1 MSKGVIQSRFYFFI
15 QLAASSA
22 ALKIHSLDYCF
33 EINGREH
40 HTDRYDAMHRDS
52 VAGASANLV
61 VRRGQ
66 LFRVVVT
73 LNRPFD
79 SERDSMSFIF
89 TLQDE
94 EKPNH
99 GHGTLIGTTLAANSA
114 NLGNPH
120 EWASA
125 IDGKHGNVL
134 EIIIKP
140 SANAPIGEWN
150 FDIDTQLMHGG
161 GASTFKAPTNFYLI
175 FNPWCH
181 DDLVYMGS
189 KLKPQSMFRQLFKMI
204 FFIRQTGS

>member
-1 MSKGVIQSRFYFFI
+1 M
-15 QLAASSA
+15 
-22 ALKIHSLDYCF
+22 LKIHSIDFCF

-40 HTDRYDAMHRDS
+40 HTDKFDAMHRDS
-52 VAGASANLV
+52 VPGGIANLV

-66 LFRVVVT
+66 PFRMVVT
-73 LNRPFD
+73 LNRPYD
-79 SERDSMSFIF
+79 LSRDSISFIF

-99 GHGTLIGTTLAANSA
+99 GHGTLIGTSLADSSSK
-114 NLGNPH
+114 LGNSY

-140 SANAPIGEWN
+140 SANAPIGEWS
-150 FDIDTQLMHGG
+150 FDIDTQLIRGG
-161 GASTFKAPTNFYLI
+161 GATTFRTPANFFLI

-181 DDLVYMGS
+181 DDLVYMA
-189 KLKPQSMFRQLFKMI
+189 SMDNP
-204 FFIRQTGS
+204 FI